1 MTAVTLVVAA
11 SANNV
16 IGHRGRLPWRL
27 PDDLRRFRELTM
39 GKPIVMGRKTYES
52 IGRPLPGRR
61 NIVVTGNRGF
71 AIDGCDVV
79 NSPDEALVLATALE
93 TEGAATEVMVI
104 GGESIYRAFLAHA
117 DRIHMTRVHATVEGD
132 AFFPR
137 LNADEWRCTWSE
149 PHAATAGQPLAY
161 TFEILERAQ

>member
-11 SANNV
+11 SGNNV

-39 GKPIVMGRKTYES
+39 GKPIVMGRKTHDS

-61 NIVVTGNRGF
+61 NIVVTGNRGL

-79 NSPDEALVLATALE
+79 NSPDEALALATE
-93 TEGAATEVMVI
+93 EGASEVMVI
-104 GGESIYRAFLAHA
+104 GGESIYRAFLTHTG
-117 DRIHMTRVHATVEGD
+117 RIHMTRVHATIEGD

-137 LNADEWRCTWSE
+137 LNADEWRCTWTE
-149 PHAATAGQPLAY
+149 PHPATADQSLAY
-161 TFEILERAQ
+161 TFETLERTP